1 MSDVRACLAA
11 VQCFLWHLPL
21 FFRAHPRTPLRVLGI
36 VGLDMLH
43 VLRHRQPLPRTRTN
57 ALALFL
63 DLEGCANAAWDHKG
77 VCLEEWKAIRQRL
90 DGAGLGPCV
99 HRYLGRLQALESTR
113 PSPSSDGLRF
123 AQVRTYRESVARLS
137 ITTAAE
143 IALEQ
148 GDHRDTDDP
157 THTDPDVDTL
167 YRILMQCQIIDDI
180 FDYADDL
187 SAGLPSF
194 LTASTSPSQSL
205 ASAAAAARA
214 YGGAHGRSS
223 SSSVLPLRTTLW
235 LFTALTTF
243 LVWIYGIK
251 HSQRIHDSI
260 WRWTATSGR

>member
-1 MSDVRACLAA
+1 MSDLRACLAA
-11 VQCFLWHLPL
+11 IQSLLSHLPL
-21 FFRAHPRTPLRVLGI
+21 FFAAHPRTPLRVLGI
-36 VGLDMLH
+36 VALDMLH
-43 VLRHRQPLPRTRTN
+43 VLRYGRGLPHTRTD

-63 DLEGCANAAWDHKG
+63 DLEGCANAAWDRKG
-77 VCLEEWKAIRQRL
+77 VCLEEWRAIRQRL
-90 DGAGLGPCV
+90 DDAGLGPSV
-99 HRYLGRLQALESTR
+99 HDYLGRLQALESTR
-113 PSPSSDGLRF
+113 PSAGGDGPRF

-143 IALEQ
+143 IALSQ
-148 GDHRDTDDP
+148 DDRGMVLDP
-157 THTDPDVDTL
+157 THSDADLDTL

-205 ASAAAAARA
+205 ASAAAAARS

-251 HSQRIHDSI
+251 LSQLIHDSI